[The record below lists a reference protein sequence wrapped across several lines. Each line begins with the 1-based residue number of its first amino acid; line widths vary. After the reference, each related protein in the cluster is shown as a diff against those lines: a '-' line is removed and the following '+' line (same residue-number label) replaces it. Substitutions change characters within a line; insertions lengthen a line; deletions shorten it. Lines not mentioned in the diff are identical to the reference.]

1 MYQQEGNI
9 VDDGFANLFSSCQSM
24 PLKRLKL
31 RNARLSNEGLKQ
43 LLRTHRLTEVEL
55 HRCRQLSEDSLM
67 ALNASSEQLL
77 SLTIG
82 EHSPVL
88 PRSLYNTTPTNFVPY
103 ESRGYVLKAPRL
115 RRLCVRSLVRR
126 MFPIKIYIFILHS
139 NALKYHPNPT

>member
-1 MYQQEGNI
+1 MVSIFQVYQQEGNT

-43 LLRTHRLTEVEL
+43 LLRTHRLTELEL
-55 HRCRQLSEDSLM
+55 HRCRQLTEDCLE
-67 ALNASSEQLL
+67 ALNAASEQLL

-82 EHSPVL
+82 EHSSVL
-88 PRSLYNTTPTNFVPY
+88 PRSMHVTSTNFVPY

-115 RRLCVRSLVRR
+115 RRLCVRSMVRQTS
-126 MFPIKIYIFILHS
+126 I
-139 NALKYHPNPT
+139 